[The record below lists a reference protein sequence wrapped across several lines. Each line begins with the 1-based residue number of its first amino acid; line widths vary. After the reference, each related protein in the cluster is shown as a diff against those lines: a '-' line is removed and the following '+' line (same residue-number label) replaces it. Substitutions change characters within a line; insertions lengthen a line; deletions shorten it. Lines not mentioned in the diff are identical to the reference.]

1 MVDRKPLIGSDHSDY
16 DLLLVRAII
25 ATETVGTDLTVVGIE
40 ESRGDVVESQ
50 FDLNS
55 ELEVDERLLFS
66 AG

>member
-1 MVDRKPLIGSDHSDY
+1 
-16 DLLLVRAII
+16 LLLVRAII